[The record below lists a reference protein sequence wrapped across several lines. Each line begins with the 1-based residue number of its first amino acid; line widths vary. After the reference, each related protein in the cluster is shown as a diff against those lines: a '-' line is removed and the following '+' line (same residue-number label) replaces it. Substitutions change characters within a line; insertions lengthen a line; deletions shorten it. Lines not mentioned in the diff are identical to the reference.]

1 MTAPHAAAAKFYQED
16 IVRLVDQ
23 PDALG
28 IVLRCWHDAED
39 LPPPTHHP
47 DPLMRPLQRGEVGV
61 SFFPTA
67 AREILPEARCA
78 LVDRT
83 FVCGDL
89 AKRRV
94 EDVRSAVVVDVDVR
108 FRLRHVV
115 SGEEVRGWRRLS
127 ELEWEVDME
136 VGDYVVCDNWIGQIA
151 EMFDEATIEVSN
163 HQLIKLPELRSG
175 LTVGDRS
182 KELLQPVMAGMQ
194 NLLQYFRGGSMPQPS
209 NEDTVVDL
217 KHTVLAVTWLAV
229 NQSLDPAEI
238 QNSQRP
244 QRFWYGADL
253 SRLTLVR
260 SHIDQM
266 VRVGDRLNLRPA
278 PGLDLPVTRHG
289 GDPPVEVR
297 AFVVSDTDTTV
308 TVLWQDGTLE
318 KFKSTELIPYL
329 NADEYDCWPGDAVFH
344 KTEDGTRAAI
354 VQRVNPAERTAVV
367 RYFDAPPADARE
379 ELVSVLELDTRGSND
394 WSATIPTPPDGLGV
408 HRGDIVFIH
417 RAGTTNG
424 IPKPRVPR
432 IGELESWVR
441 DMPVDSRGLVDG
453 WRREMAVIGADIAQ
467 KRGTHGYEEG
477 SVRRPSKDDSSLNWF
492 GEVSDLLLDGTVK
505 VLLPDESEVIL
516 PLDRLTRLYDGL
528 EQLEDMMADEASEFG
543 EGSEGETD
551 EYWAQDENGV
561 WRPAHDID
569 DKDEWEEADE
579 DEDEPEDAMDVDG
592 SDYEE
597 TEPVMD
603 ISPPLMDYTTESVT
617 PRPSGE
623 QALSSES
630 AMEKSTAPDVPEDIA
645 ADGEESGE
653 QPAEEDRDANWKKF
667 ELLPTTPVDHAFYA
681 SPPAQPSR
689 NFLGRL
695 TKEYRVLSSSLP
707 DSIIVR
713 AYEDRTDLLRSLII
727 GPENT
732 PYEDAPFVIDW
743 MLDSN
748 FPNTPPIAHFH
759 SWTNGNGRVNPNLY
773 EEGKVCLSILGTW
786 AGDKNEVWN
795 PARSSLLQVLVSIQ
809 ALVLVKEPWFCEP
822 AYEKLR
828 GTEEGMVN
836 SRLYSEKA
844 YVLSRGFVRRALEI
858 LPGSI
863 ESEIR
868 WMYYTNG
875 KLEKV
880 LRDANALI
888 EKSKTKLEDSSQDL
902 AVPRLTSGGIIT
914 LERTLTKLKALLD
927 SHHASL

>member
-1 MTAPHAAAAKFYQED
+1 MHRSRDMNAPCAVIAQFYQED
-16 IVRLVDQ
+16 IVQLIDK
-23 PDALG
+23 PDTLG

-39 LPPPTHHP
+39 LPPPAHHP

-61 SFFPTA
+61 SFFPAA
-67 AREILPEARCA
+67 AREILPERRLR

-83 FVCGDL
+83 FVSGDL
-89 AKRRV
+89 CKRRV
-94 EDVRSAVVVDVDVR
+94 EDVRSGVVTGVDIR
-108 FRLRHVV
+108 FRLKHVV
-115 SGEEVRGWRRLS
+115 SGEEVPGWKSLG
-127 ELEWEVDME
+127 ELEYEVDME
-136 VGDYVVCDNWIGQIA
+136 VGDYVVCDDWIGQIA

-163 HQLIKLPELRSG
+163 RHLLKLPELRSG
-175 LTVGDRS
+175 LTIGDRS
-182 KELLQPVMAGMQ
+182 KELLNPVMAGMQ
-194 NLLQYFRGGSMPQPS
+194 SFFQYFRGNDLPQPS
-209 NEDTVVDL
+209 NDDTVVDL

-229 NQSLDPAEI
+229 NQSLEPNEI
-238 QNSQRP
+238 QNSKRP
-244 QRFWYGADL
+244 QRFWHGADL
-253 SRLTLVR
+253 ARLTLIR
-260 SHIDQM
+260 SHMDQM
-266 VRVGDRLNLRPA
+266 VRVGDRLTLKPSD
-278 PGLDLPVTRHG
+278 DLPVTRHG
-289 GDPPVEVR
+289 GEGTNHPPIEVR
-297 AFVVSDTDTTV
+297 TFAVSSTDTTV
-308 TVLWQDGTLE
+308 NVLWQDGQVE
-318 KFKSTELIPYL
+318 KFKSTEVIPYL

-344 KTEDGTRAAI
+344 KTEEGTRAAV
-354 VQRVNPAERTAVV
+354 VQRVDPKERTAMV
-367 RYFDAPPADARE
+367 RYFDSDTQ

-417 RAGTTNG
+417 REGTTNG
-424 IPKPRVPR
+424 IAKPRVPR
-432 IGELESWVR
+432 IGELETWVR
-441 DMPVDSRGLVDG
+441 DMPVDSRGVVDG
-453 WRREMAVIGADIAQ
+453 WRREMAVAGADIAQ
-467 KRGTHGYEEG
+467 KRGTVGFEEG
-477 SVRRPSKDDSSLNWF
+477 SVRRPSKEDRSLNWF
-492 GEVSDLLLDGTVK
+492 GEVSDLLSDGTVK
-505 VLLPDESEVIL
+505 VLLPDTSEVVL

-528 EQLEDMMADEASEFG
+528 EQLEDMMADEMSDSG
-543 EGSEGETD
+543 EGSEGAED
-551 EYWAQDENGV
+551 EYWTQDENGI
-561 WRPAHDID
+561 WRPAADVG
-569 DKDEWEEADE
+569 DKDEWEETDE
-579 DEDEPEDAMDVDG
+579 DEEDGEEDVDAMDVD
-592 SDYEE
+592 
-597 TEPVMD
+597 EPDAEQMPMD
-603 ISPPLMDYTTESVT
+603 ISPPPEVEGAAT
-617 PRPSGE
+617 PRPLVEAEGE
-623 QALSSES
+623 GA
-630 AMEKSTAPDVPEDIA
+630 KAPSD
-645 ADGEESGE
+645 EERE
-653 QPAEEDRDANWKKF
+653 ANWKKF
-667 ELLPTTPVDHAFYA
+667 ELLPATPVDHAFYA

-689 NFLGRL
+689 SFLGRL
-695 TKEYRVLSSSLP
+695 TKEYKVLSNSLP

-786 AGDKNEVWN
+786 AGDKNESWN
-795 PARSSLLQVLVSIQ
+795 PGRSSLLQVLVSIQ

-828 GTEEGMVN
+828 GTEEGIVN

-880 LRDANALI
+880 FRDAIALI
-888 EKSKTKLEDSSQDL
+888 DKSKTTPEDLTQDLDL

-914 LERTLTKLKALLD
+914 LERTLSKLKAILD
-927 SHHASL
+927 SHRASQSSS

>member
-1 MTAPHAAAAKFYQED
+1 MTGSNAAAAKFYQED
-16 IVRLVDQ
+16 IVQLIDK
-23 PDALG
+23 PESLG

-39 LPPPTHHP
+39 LPPPAHHP

-61 SFFPTA
+61 SFLPA
-67 AREILPEARCA
+67 ATREILPEARFR

-89 AKRRV
+89 CKKRV
-94 EDVRSAVVVDVDVR
+94 EDMRSAVVVDVDVR

-115 SGEEVRGWRRLS
+115 SGEEVPGWKSLG
-127 ELEWEVDME
+127 EVAYDVDME
-136 VGDYVVCDNWIGQIA
+136 VGDYVVCDDWIGQIA
-151 EMFDEATIEVSN
+151 EMFDEAMIEVSN
-163 HQLIKLPELRSG
+163 RQLIRLPELRSG
-175 LTVGDRS
+175 LTIGDRS
-182 KELLQPVMAGMQ
+182 KELLHPVMAGVQ
-194 NLLQYFRGGSMPQPS
+194 GLFQYFRGNGLPQPS
-209 NEDTVVDL
+209 NDDTVVDL

-229 NQSLDPAEI
+229 NQSLNPDQI
-238 QNSQRP
+238 QNSRRP
-244 QRFWYGADL
+244 QRFWRGPDL
-253 SRLTLVR
+253 SRLTLIR

-266 VRVGDRLNLRPA
+266 VRIGDRLNLKPSD
-278 PGLDLPVTRHG
+278 DLPVTTHG
-289 GDPPVEVR
+289 GDGTNYPLIEVR
-297 AFVVSDTDTTV
+297 TFVVSDTDTTV
-308 TVLWQDGTLE
+308 TVLWQDGEVE
-318 KFKSTELIPYL
+318 KFKATELIPYL

-344 KTEDGTRAAI
+344 KTEDGTRAAV
-354 VQRVNPAERTAVV
+354 VQRVDPKERTATVS
-367 RYFDAPPADARE
+367 YFDSDTQ

-408 HRGDIVFIH
+408 RRGDIVFIH
-417 RAGTTNG
+417 REGTTNG

-432 IGELESWVR
+432 IGELEGWVR
-441 DMPVDSRGLVDG
+441 DIPVDSRGMVEG
-453 WRREMAVIGADIAQ
+453 WRREMAIIGADIAQ
-467 KRGTHGYEEG
+467 KRGTHGYQEG
-477 SVRRPSKDDSSLNWF
+477 IVRRPSKDDTSLNWF
-492 GEVSDLLLDGTVK
+492 GEVTDLLSDGNVK
-505 VLLPDESEVIL
+505 VLLPDTSEAVL

-528 EQLEDMMADEASEFG
+528 EQLEDMMADDMSDSG

-551 EYWAQDENGV
+551 EYWAQDENGI
-561 WRPAHDID
+561 WRPAPDVG
-569 DKDEWEEADE
+569 DKDEWEETDE
-579 DEDEPEDAMDVDG
+579 EEKNDAMDVD
-592 SDYEE
+592 
-597 TEPVMD
+597 EPEYTDGHAPMD
-603 ISPPLMDYTTESVT
+603 ISPPPEVDDTTT
-617 PRPSGE
+617 PRPSGS
-623 QALSSES
+623 QPLSVDPKS
-630 AMEKSTAPDVPEDIA
+630 ASADVPQNNGVEDGNQIL
-645 ADGEESGE
+645 D
-653 QPAEEDRDANWKKF
+653 EDREAHWKKF
-667 ELLPTTPVDHAFYA
+667 DLLPTTPVDHAFYA
-681 SPPAQPSR
+681 SAPAQPSR

-695 TKEYRVLSSSLP
+695 TKEYRVLSNSLP
-707 DSIIVR
+707 DSIVVR
-713 AYEDRTDLLRSLII
+713 AYEDRSDLLRSLII

-786 AGDKNEVWN
+786 AGDKNEIWN

-822 AYEKLR
+822 AFEKLR
-828 GTEEGMVN
+828 GTEEGIVN

-880 LRDANALI
+880 LWDANALV
-888 EKSKTKLEDSSQDL
+888 EKSKTTPEDVSQDLDL

-914 LERTLTKLKALLD
+914 LERTLTKLKAILD
-927 SHHASL
+927 SHRAS